1 MKVEIALLLLLLLA
15 GLGCVQGETGA
26 GTTETVAADKARE
39 FNKIESRIAEKAID
53 GDTILL
59 QNGERLRLIGLD
71 APEKGEDCWLEARD
85 RLHELVAGK
94 SLVLER
100 DASERD
106 KYGRLV
112 RFVYA
117 NGQFVNLAM
126 VEEGLAKAFA
136 FEPDISKAAE
146 FEKAEARAS
155 RGKGCIWKKP
165 VE

>member
-1 MKVEIALLLLLLLA
+1 MKLEIALLLLLLLA
-15 GLGCVQGETGA
+15 VPGCVEQGE
-26 GTTETVAADKARE
+26 ARGI
-39 FNKIESRIAEKAID
+39 NKLESGLAEKAID

-71 APEKGEDCWLEARD
+71 APEKGEDCWEEARD
-85 RLHELVAGK
+85 RLQELAVGK

-117 NGQFVNLAM
+117 NGLFVNLAM
-126 VEEGLAKAFA
+126 VEEGLAEAFA
-136 FEPDISKAAE
+136 FEPDTSRAAE
-146 FEKAEARAS
+146 FEEAEASAS
-155 RGKGCIWKKP
+155 LGEGCIWKKP